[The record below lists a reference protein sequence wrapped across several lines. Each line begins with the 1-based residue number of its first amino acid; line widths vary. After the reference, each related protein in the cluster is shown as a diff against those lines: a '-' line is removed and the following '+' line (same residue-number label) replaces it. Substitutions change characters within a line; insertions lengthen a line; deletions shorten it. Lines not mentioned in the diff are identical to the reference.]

1 MIKQI
6 FWRDLRL
13 AFRNYAEIINPL
25 WFFLIIIT
33 LFPSVSALNRSCSG
47 RLRRA
52 LSGWPRYLFRCWQW
66 TGCFAMTGW
75 MARCSN

>member
-33 LFPSVSALNRSCSG
+33 LFPLSIGPGHCVGGRVTLFAAGNGPAVSR
-47 RLRRA
+47 
-52 LSGWPRYLFRCWQW
+52 
-66 TGCFAMTGW
+66 
-75 MARCSN
+75 